1 MTLHDWIFSIYPENS
16 AIQGQWGILHIA
28 TLLLC
33 AALIAGI
40 AYLLRSKSDTARQT
54 AIVVLAAVILLFE
67 ITRRVINLSRGYDW
81 DWHYFWY
88 VMLPRPWCA
97 ISCWMTVAAA
107 ITKKRF
113 LYNFSA
119 MNGLLCALVFFAYP
133 SVGFNDRYIL
143 FENVYSISTHSLLL
157 ITSVL
162 MMLFGLTDFS
172 VKRAN
177 LLKETALLCGVY
189 AYAFAEI
196 FWLKIEPDPLF
207 FMPNNQVQTILG
219 LPYGWYLVV
228 YAVFLAFYFTLFH
241 IVQHILDKQKKN
253 GSI

>member
-1 MTLHDWIFSIYPENS
+1 MTLHDWIFSIYPPDS
-16 AIQGQWGILHIA
+16 VIQGQWGVLHIG

-33 AALIAGI
+33 IVLIAGI
-40 AYLLRSKSDTARQT
+40 AYMLRSKNDTTRQT
-54 AIVVLAAVILLFE
+54 TIMILAAVILLFE
-67 ITRRVINLSRGYDW
+67 ITRRVINFSRGYAW
-81 DWHYFWY
+81 DWNYFLHT
-88 VMLPRPWCA
+88 MLPRPWCA
-97 ISCWMTVAAA
+97 ISCWMTIAAA

-162 MMLFGLTDFS
+162 MMLFGLTHFS
-172 VKRAN
+172 AKRSD
-177 LLKETALLCGVY
+177 LFKEGAFLAGVY

-207 FMPNNQVQTILG
+207 FIPNNQVQAILG

-228 YAVFLAFYFTLFH
+228 YAGFLLFYFSLFH
-241 IVQHILDKQKKN
+241 IVQYLLNNKKER
-253 GSI
+253 